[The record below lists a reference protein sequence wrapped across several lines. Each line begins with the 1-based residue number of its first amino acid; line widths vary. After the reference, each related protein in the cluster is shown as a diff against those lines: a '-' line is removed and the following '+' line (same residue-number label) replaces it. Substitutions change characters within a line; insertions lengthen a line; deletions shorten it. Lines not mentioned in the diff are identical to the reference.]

1 MAALANTKIGSFN
14 EKHRDLVDNVKRSML
29 HYVKAINTASGHQDN
44 DADDV
49 DIEPAGQIKLTV
61 DQFPILP
68 EPALWIRARKLELEK
83 ILRAYMGYHYSKSGR
98 STLSTSA

>member
-68 EPALWIRARKLELEK
+68 EPAVWIRARKLELEK

-98 STLSTSA
+98 CTLSTSA